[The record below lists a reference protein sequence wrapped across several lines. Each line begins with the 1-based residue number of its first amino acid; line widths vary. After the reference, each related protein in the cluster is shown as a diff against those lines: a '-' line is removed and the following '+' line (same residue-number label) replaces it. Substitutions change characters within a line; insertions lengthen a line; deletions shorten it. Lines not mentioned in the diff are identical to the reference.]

1 MNSSS
6 TTTGRTGRRLC
17 LCNKFAGCQ
26 MPLRSAGRL
35 VARQMAGIYWLYS
48 YKLILVAKDKLNFF
62 WQIIGFS
69 KWDVHPNQWIPH
81 QIIHWLSERRLLPQ
95 KPSASWKHC
104 ESWRGACGVLTERI
118 PEVKD
123 QALPKWDQSRY
134 RNQKLYS
141 VLCTSI
147 WEFIWFRFVS
157 RRMTSNFWPGTIHK
171 PKHES
176 PIHLPRLKGPK
187 SPPFLADPQSECSCA
202 RAANLDFI
210 EVGSN
215 LEKERWPKKG
225 VVLLL
230 PQNPSEPWVLTLVL
244 TKTIEISWTH
254 IFNTSGLYP
263 PHPRPS
269 EKKYA
274 KTVPAASRKTETF
287 GRAWLPTS
295 FPNLPPQNK
304 KFTKFHHHE
313 AFPGRISSLV
323 EMLRPPIWNK

>member
-6 TTTGRTGRRLC
+6 TTTSRTGRGFYLC
-17 LCNKFAGCQ
+17 TKFAGCQ

-69 KWDVHPNQWIPH
+69 KWDVHPNQLIPH

-95 KPSASWKHC
+95 KPSASWKHG
-104 ESWRGACGVLTERI
+104 ESWRGACGVLAERI

-123 QALPKWDQSRY
+123 QFLPKWDQSRY
-134 RNQKLYS
+134 HNQKLYS

-157 RRMTSNFWPGTIHK
+157 RRMTSNFWPGTIHN

-215 LEKERWPKKG
+215 LEKERCCYLKTPE
-225 VVLLL
+225 
-230 PQNPSEPWVLTLVL
+230 NPSEPWVLTQDHRNILNTHLQHFRFVPPPIQDHPEKEFI
-244 TKTIEISWTH
+244 KTFLQRLEKR
-254 IFNTSGLYP
+254 NT
-263 PHPRPS
+263 
-269 EKKYA
+269 
-274 KTVPAASRKTETF
+274 
-287 GRAWLPTS
+287 GRAPANQLSKPS
-295 FPNLPPQNK
+295 P
-304 KFTKFHHHE
+304 
-313 AFPGRISSLV
+313 
-323 EMLRPPIWNK
+323 